1 MPEVVEGEYGFGL
14 VDDKRLVRLQSLGLG
29 LEVATN
35 FRVNLVYPNGDPY
48 LEETTIEIY
57 KDDVLYK
64 SAVTDTGTYN
74 FYMHEN
80 DTYVVRTS
88 ATHPLRHETVEYA
101 GEDIEV
107 DFIILG
113 KTYSY
118 RARYT
123 NGEGLESN
131 NSNILIIQI

>member
-1 MPEVVEGEYGFGL
+1 EGEYGFGL

-57 KDDVLYK
+57 KNDVLYK

-88 ATHPLRHETVEYA
+88 ATHPLRYEEVEFE
-101 GEDIEV
+101 GDDIEV
-107 DFIILG
+107 DFVI
-113 KTYSY
+113 
-118 RARYT
+118 
-123 NGEGLESN
+123 EGYELEYQVMAIGQSKSTPWSN
-131 NSNILIIQI
+131 TVLVKK